1 MALSPLEMASQR
13 SRGAPNNEA
22 QVKPL
27 LALDTICSTLKIA
40 QADVIHA
47 YLAGSR
53 LWGTHNAQSDYD
65 LYIVLRDKCPSVS
78 AHITSKGFASI
89 HSGNI
94 DALLIKEEV
103 YKGA

>member
-1 MALSPLEMASQR
+1 MASQR
-13 SRGAPNNEA
+13 SRNAPNNDT
-22 QVKPL
+22 QSKPL

-40 QADVIHA
+40 QADIIHA

-53 LWGTHNAQSDYD
+53 LWGTDNAQSDYD
-65 LYIVLRDKCPSVS
+65 LYIVLHNKCPSVS
-78 AHITSKGFASI
+78 SHITSKGFASV

-103 YKGA
+103 YRGA